1 MHLRLQLS
9 AGDPHSALGDLSEG
23 LSFLRALAPRT
34 ALPVPPP
41 GTGVRPA
48 ARRQAR
54 GVKPWVPV
62 LKAFVAA
69 GPARR
74 ALLNVRSPC
83 ELGSFLLTSFSAYF
97 QKEKKIDVLSP
108 PRTGTASQA
117 LCFLSVLCGSD
128 SLAGAHV
135 GLHDARSR
143 HHHACQASA
152 EPAWA
157 PGLPRKFQIAV
168 FGPERLRPHERPGCS
183 RLSQAAGW
191 PARALF
197 RCLETVDTNAGL

>member
-23 LSFLRALAPRT
+23 RSSLRALAPRT

-41 GTGVRPA
+41 GTWVRPA

-54 GVKPWVPV
+54 RGKTLGPV

-83 ELGSFLLTSFSAYF
+83 ELGSFLLIF
-97 QKEKKIDVLSP
+97 KRKKKIDVLSP

-128 SLAGAHV
+128 SLAGARV
-135 GLHDARSR
+135 GLHDARSHH

-157 PGLPRKFQIAV
+157 PGLPRKFKIAV

>member
-23 LSFLRALAPRT
+23 LSSLRALAPRT

-41 GTGVRPA
+41 GTWVRPA

-54 GVKPWVPV
+54 RGKTLGPV

-83 ELGSFLLTSFSAYF
+83 ELGSFLLIF
-97 QKEKKIDVLSP
+97 KRKKKNRCAIATQNWHRL
-108 PRTGTASQA
+108 
-117 LCFLSVLCGSD
+117 
-128 SLAGAHV
+128 
-135 GLHDARSR
+135 
-143 HHHACQASA
+143 
-152 EPAWA
+152 
-157 PGLPRKFQIAV
+157 PG
-168 FGPERLRPHERPGCS
+168 
-183 RLSQAAGW
+183 
-191 PARALF
+191 ALF
-197 RCLETVDTNAGL
+197 SLRSVRL